1 MATVDIITD
10 GACSG
15 NPGPGGWA
23 TIIVTPD
30 GTVTEFSGSA
40 ANTTNNQM
48 ELQAIIVGLQKVDA
62 QAEVHIHTDSQYVIN
77 GITKWVFGW
86 QKNGWRTKEGKDV
99 ENQEFWKTLV
109 RLTHKNVHWHYVKG
123 HNGHAMNER
132 ANTLAQQ
139 QARSLGHPVLQ
150 ARANA
155 QPQTPVSAGTF
166 PHYISLVG
174 SEFRHHATWDACK
187 QAVHGVS
194 GARFKKVSSAHELAS
209 QRRQWGLPVEEA

>member
-1 MATVDIITD
+1 MATIDIITD

-23 TIIVTPD
+23 TIIVASD
-30 GTVTEFSGSA
+30 GIVNEFSGNA

-48 ELQAIIVGLQKVDA
+48 ELHAIIVGLQKVDSH
-62 QAEVHIHTDSQYVIN
+62 AEVHIHTDSQYVIN

-86 QKNGWRTKEGKDV
+86 QKNGWRTKDGKAV
-99 ENQEFWKTLV
+99 ENQELWRTLIG
-109 RLTHKNVHWHYVKG
+109 LTHKNVHWHYVRG
-123 HNGHAMNER
+123 HNGHVMNER

-139 QARSLGHPVLQ
+139 QSKSLGTIATNRTTATHTTVG
-150 ARANA
+150 AD
-155 QPQTPVSAGTF
+155 TF
-166 PHYISLVG
+166 PRYISLVE

-194 GARFKKVSSAHELAS
+194 GARFKKVNSAQELAS
-209 QRRQWGLPVEEA
+209 QRRQWGLPAEEA